1 MVSIYLEEIP
11 THTLSAHLSEVGRV
25 RSSSPLLDVPQCN
38 TCWTLFL
45 SLVGVTHQEQRGHIH
60 WVDPGW
66 PLSLGVRWS
75 NEDSLSLPSQ
85 RWTNQLTIALFKDK
99 LFWNISYKILSFP
112 LARTFLHI
120 SSSWGIQ
127 NSRIESGNCLLISA
141 YDDLKPHVGNSQ
153 GLYFGA
159 WLKCVFNILQYVI
172 YSQGYDIW
180 VLENQLQQNSCLL
193 DVYKR
198 LR

>member
-1 MVSIYLEEIP
+1 MFHSV
-11 THTLSAHLSEVGRV
+11 T
-25 RSSSPLLDVPQCN
+25 
-38 TCWTLFL
+38 
-45 SLVGVTHQEQRGHIH
+45 LVGLSFCPWWESHQQQRGHIH

-85 RWTNQLTIALFKDK
+85 WWMNQLTIALSKDK
-99 LFWNISYKILSFP
+99 LFSNISYKILPFP

-127 NSRIESGNCLLISA
+127 KSRIESGNCLLISA
-141 YDDLKPHVGNSQ
+141 YDDLKPHLGNSQ
-153 GLYFGA
+153 GLYIGA
-159 WLKCVFNILQYVI
+159 WLKFILQYVI
-172 YSQGYDIW
+172 YSQRCAKW

-193 DVYKR
+193 DVY
-198 LR
+198 